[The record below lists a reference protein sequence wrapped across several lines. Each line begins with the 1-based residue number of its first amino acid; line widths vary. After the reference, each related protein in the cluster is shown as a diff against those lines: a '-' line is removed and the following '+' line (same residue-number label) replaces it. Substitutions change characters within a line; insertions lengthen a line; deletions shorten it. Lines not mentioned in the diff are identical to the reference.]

1 MGLFN
6 IMKNI
11 TEKHLK
17 ILVGIGI
24 VIIWILIFTFNAW
37 LIFPLAVWYVAIL
50 ITKKEG
56 KCRLY
61 RWIVAGILFQ
71 PIMSGWG
78 VWRVTGNI
86 LRGLLAFLIVF
97 SGKMLIRYLRVSQL
111 YDLNEVYYLGFEF
124 TLGLILT
131 FIILRWAWRRLPD
144 EMKVYG

>member
-1 MGLFN
+1 L
-6 IMKNI
+6 I
-11 TEKHLK
+11 
-17 ILVGIGI
+17 GIGI
-24 VIIWILIFTFNAW
+24 VIVWILTSTFNAW
-37 LIFPLAVWYVAIL
+37 LIFPLAVLYVAIS
-50 ITKKEG
+50 ITKKEE

-61 RWIVAGILFQ
+61 RRIVAGILFQ

-97 SGKMLIRYLRVSQL
+97 SGKMLIRYL
-111 YDLNEVYYLGFEF
+111 GFEF

-144 EMKVYG
+144 EMKVYGWR